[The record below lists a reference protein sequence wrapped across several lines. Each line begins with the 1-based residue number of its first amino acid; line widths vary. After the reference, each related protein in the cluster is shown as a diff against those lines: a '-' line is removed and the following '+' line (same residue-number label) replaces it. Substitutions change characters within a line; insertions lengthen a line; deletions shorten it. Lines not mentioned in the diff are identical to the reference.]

1 MDLFGTLG
9 SGSGHLPLF
18 TSESQRSSLSTSSSS
33 SEISYLSEEAYS
45 PFELS
50 NTSFEDEEMMESI
63 WTEWVGEVVEPE
75 VKQEEMEGMDWGES
89 FGLVGV
95 AC

>member
-1 MDLFGTLG
+1 
-9 SGSGHLPLF
+9 
-18 TSESQRSSLSTSSSS
+18 
-33 SEISYLSEEAYS
+33 
-45 PFELS
+45 
-50 NTSFEDEEMMESI
+50 MESI